1 MINKLLL
8 RLVIPLA
15 TWLLVYYS
23 SLINMVGVW
32 DNSKTY
38 EHCYLILPISLWL
51 IWQEKDRLK
60 NVPFST
66 SWAPVIL
73 LVFPCLLWIIGRT
86 ASIAFFEHVAAVTS
100 LQLIL
105 WAMLG
110 NAFAKSI
117 YFPILYLSF
126 CIPFGEE
133 LIPYLQEITADI
145 SVYLVRLSGVPIYR
159 EGMYLTLPN
168 GQFKV
173 AEACSGIRF
182 LISSIALGTLFSY
195 VFFQKWW
202 KFFLFVIFSSIFPI
216 IANGIRAYGIIM
228 IGNFSNMKYAA
239 GADHLIYGWV
249 FFSLVIVFMFFV
261 AWYFQDKTVNLN
273 NSAIL
278 QTQTPKA
285 EQTTSVL
292 KTVSFIVIILSGFI
306 TWNYSISNYIQQ
318 FKTSAIVLP
327 EPLKQIPTSNWK
339 ISFQGANQ
347 AVLASTPASST
358 ELFVAR
364 YFHGQQQG
372 ELISSQNALYDKE
385 KWSVRGQ
392 TTFKSQN
399 NIATELLL
407 TNIYGNSKR
416 IVYWYCINDYCS
428 NNQLKIK
435 LIEAYSQLLNKDIF
449 EQIVA
454 MSSTTLSG
462 EQLQDLFLSYSS
474 YLNQVKEN

>member
-8 RLVIPLA
+8 RLAIPLA
-15 TWLLVYYS
+15 AWLLIYYS
-23 SLINMVGVW
+23 SLINMIGVW

-86 ASIAFFEHVAAVTS
+86 ASISFFEHVAAVTS

-110 NAFAKSI
+110 NAFARSI

-145 SVYLVRLSGVPIYR
+145 SVYLVQLSGVPIYR

-168 GQFKV
+168 GQFEV

-202 KFFLFVIFSSIFPI
+202 KFFLFIIFSSIFPI

-249 FFSLVIVFMFFV
+249 FFSIVILFMFFI
-261 AWYFQDKTVNLN
+261 AWYFQDKLKNTVTNETNSLN
-273 NSAIL
+273 IGIETKQSLITCHVSIVAMLLVFTLWNQLLANH
-278 QTQTPKA
+278 TQYSKKP
-285 EQTTSVL
+285 
-292 KTVSFIVIILSGFI
+292 I
-306 TWNYSISNYIQQ
+306 TLPAA
-318 FKTSAIVLP
+318 FKKSQA
-327 EPLKQIPTSNWK
+327 SNWGIK
-339 ISFQGANQ
+339 FPQ
-347 AVLASTPASST
+347 AAQTVTASTIDKSA
-358 ELFVAR
+358 ELFFAR
-364 YFHGQQQG
+364 YYPGQNNG
-372 ELISSQNALYDKE
+372 ELISSSNMFYNKE
-385 KWSVRGQ
+385 KWTLQSKRTLNIKETQVSEISLININGQ
-392 TTFKSQN
+392 TK
-399 NIATELLL
+399 
-407 TNIYGNSKR
+407 NIY
-416 IVYWYCINDYCS
+416 YWYCVNNYCS
-428 NNQLKIK
+428 SDQLKIK
-435 LIEAYSQLLNKDIF
+435 TLVSYYILLKKDIYADVIVVSSPTLTKSLL
-449 EQIVA
+449 EQ
-454 MSSTTLSG
+454 TLI
-462 EQLQDLFLSYSS
+462 Y
-474 YLNQVKEN
+474 YKETNSK